1 MIRSFNV
8 VLLDELKKQAALPV
22 EKQLI
27 GKVFVRLS
35 DFSKMLVQYCGAQP
49 QFLQQV
55 EDDRKID
62 KHLDSF
68 LEVCCCAFC
77 FLLFDQNCL
86 LKEAKGKARGLNLG
100 QLLLKPVQRIC
111 KYPLLLQELTKAT
124 SDDHV
129 DHANLLD
136 AIAKTNQVVV
146 SLNDGQRALESFSKI
161 AQIAAAIKSDVPE
174 FDMLQKGR
182 SFVREG
188 PFEELSNGKRR
199 GRSLVL
205 FNDVLLVGK
214 YQKGKFVYRSHHP
227 IAHTECVNLPQG
239 RLTQAEAELGF
250 QLVFKGD
257 SPLSL
262 LWPSKD
268 VRYLWFNELQGLI
281 SQCKSGRTAQPVSA
295 QSSAPSPAV
304 QKRAKQEEK
313 LNKWKESVQVCIFMK
328 SRFSKQATLCLW
340 LGSRGAA
347 VTRTATAGCCSKAV

>member
-1 MIRSFNV
+1 M
-8 VLLDELKKQAALPV
+8 
-22 EKQLI
+22 
-27 GKVFVRLS
+27 
-35 DFSKMLVQYCGAQP
+35 
-49 QFLQQV
+49 
-55 EDDRKID
+55 
-62 KHLDSF
+62 
-68 LEVCCCAFC
+68 
-77 FLLFDQNCL
+77 
-86 LKEAKGKARGLNLG
+86 G

-111 KYPLLLQELTKAT
+111 KYPLLLQELAKAT
-124 SDDHV
+124 PTDHV

-161 AQIAAAIKSDVPE
+161 AQIAEAIKADVPE

-214 YQKGKFVYRSHHP
+214 YQKGKFVYRSHHQ
-227 IAHTECVNLPQG
+227 IALTECVDLPQG
-239 RLTQAEAELGF
+239 RLTAAEAELGF

-262 LWPSKD
+262 MWPSKD

-281 SQCKSGRTAQPVSA
+281 AKCKSGRQAPVA
-295 QSSAPSPAV
+295 AVPTSAPSPAM

-313 LNKWKESVQVCIFMK
+313 LNRWKESIQVSSLLVWFV
-328 SRFSKQATLCLW
+328 FLTLFFLT
-340 LGSRGAA
+340 GSSCSTAA
-347 VTRTATAGCCSKAV
+347 GTTRTGSCPKVVRRTRGGFWLFGCSKVAAISQILLCCL